1 MCASLSGK
9 LWRNEAS
16 VVPFHHAYMRTLSRA
31 TTRAAT
37 LLGGA
42 LAPSHQFACAT
53 RRERERLEAAASA
66 SNGVL

>member
-16 VVPFHHAYMRTLSRA
+16 VVPFPPCMRTLSRA

-53 RRERERLEAAASA
+53 RRERERLEAAAA
-66 SNGVL
+66 SF